1 MAVSFA
7 STATVLGYPADGAKN
22 KSPAE
27 AQKIQDGSNE
37 ESAQREPTDAGHA
50 PYRFALDDSSAWR
63 KHLEDEGYVVLA
75 RAMTP
80 DEVNT
85 AKDLLWT
92 DIEAHHG
99 ISRADSETW
108 KKWRLSRTGLDTAV
122 VQDPGAWYVRACPG
136 VKRAFEEVWETPE
149 LIVSMDAVILW
160 RPWWIKSSW
169 MPITEGL
176 HLDQNPFHK
185 PGLETV
191 QGMVPLLPVSTAS
204 GGLQVIPRSHT
215 EAAKAELKEEFPHLA
230 SCGDW
235 CPLMSDHESAIL
247 LLAEPGDLILW
258 DSRTIHGG
266 HVGSGSPCSGCPEEF
281 PELARMS
288 VTVCMV
294 PRSKASAEVLEA
306 RRQGFLMGKIF
317 NHSPHEA
324 GTSSGTLRSMS
335 ARRHRLE
342 DLTVAQQALL

>member
-7 STATVLGYPADGAKN
+7 STATVLGYPAA
-22 KSPAE
+22 PA
-27 AQKIQDGSNE
+27 IQDGSK
-37 ESAQREPTDAGHA
+37 ESAQREPRDAGSLALAAADTSGHA
-50 PYRFALDDSSAWR
+50 PYRFAFDSSAWR
-63 KHLEDEGYVVLA
+63 KHLEDEGYVVVA
-75 RAMTP
+75 GAMTP
-80 DEVNT
+80 DEVKT

-108 KKWRLSRTGLDTAV
+108 KNWRLSRTGLDTAV

-185 PGLETV
+185 PSLETV
-191 QGMVPLLPVSTAS
+191 QGMVPLLPVSMAS
-204 GGLQVIPRSHT
+204 GGLKVIPRSHT
-215 EAAKAELKEEFPHLA
+215 EAAKDELKEEFPHLA

-266 HVGSGSPCSGCPEEF
+266 HVGSSRPSSRPESA
-281 PELARMS
+281 ELARMS

-294 PRSKASAEVLEA
+294 PRSKATPEVLEA

>member
-1 MAVSFA
+1 MH
-7 STATVLGYPADGAKN
+7 LGYPADGAEN
-22 KSPAE
+22 RSPAE

-37 ESAQREPTDAGHA
+37 ESAQRKPIDAGHA

-80 DEVNT
+80 DEVKT

-92 DIEAHHG
+92 DIETHHG
-99 ISRADSETW
+99 ISRADCETW
-108 KKWRLSRTGLDTAV
+108 KTWRLSRTGLDTAV

-136 VKRAFEEVWETPE
+136 VKRPFEEVWETPE

-191 QGMVPLLPVSTAS
+191 QGMVPLLPVSMAS
-204 GGLQVIPRSHT
+204 GGLKVIPRSHT

-266 HVGSGSPCSGCPEEF
+266 HVGSGFSRCPGPEES

-294 PRSKASAEVLEA
+294 PRSKATPEVLEA

-342 DLTVAQQALL
+342 DLTVAQQSLL